1 MKIIKALQGKKS
13 KIILC
18 FSIFLVLFS
27 LSACVTRGQVKLIEQ
42 EPEKIVEINE
52 ARRIPLRDGELPV
65 TVAAPAVEKSKP
77 AFLQETD
84 GGKKAIQK
92 ESRPA
97 AGKNRKIE
105 NKAFVVGEK
114 FTFALQYLGITAGT
128 AVIEIKEAV
137 KLKGRKAYHIVT
149 NTKSVPLISAFV
161 KVDDIV
167 ETFIDYE
174 GLFSLRMIKSL
185 REGNYNRDVILEYD
199 QDKNEVKEVEKS
211 GEKVYTIA
219 DYSQDILSA
228 FFYFRAQNIEVGKE
242 YIIDVYADGKN
253 NKLKVIVPG
262 KEIIKTPLGTYEAFI
277 VKPLLD
283 FESIFKQEGDVTI
296 WMTTDERHIPLLMKS
311 KVFVSSVS
319 AKLIDAVIPK

>member
-1 MKIIKALQGKKS
+1 MCI
-13 KIILC
+13 
-18 FSIFLVLFS
+18 
-27 LSACVTRGQVKLIEQ
+27 
-42 EPEKIVEINE
+42 
-52 ARRIPLRDGELPV
+52 RD
-65 TVAAPAVEKSKP
+65 
-77 AFLQETD
+77 
-84 GGKKAIQK
+84 
-92 ESRPA
+92 R
-97 AGKNRKIE
+97 
-105 NKAFVVGEK
+105 
-114 FTFALQYLGITAGT
+114 
-128 AVIEIKEAV
+128 
-137 KLKGRKAYHIVT
+137 
-149 NTKSVPLISAFV
+149 
-161 KVDDIV
+161 
-167 ETFIDYE
+167 
-174 GLFSLRMIKSL
+174 
-185 REGNYNRDVILEYD
+185 
-199 QDKNEVKEVEKS
+199 
-211 GEKVYTIA
+211 YTIA